1 MFVGS
6 SSGYPGETGL
16 TGPPY
21 QSDRLVL
28 RRCKERRCVL
38 RDLVRSC
45 VGPERRQH
53 KLATPLG
60 NENPAIMAD
69 LSNSSNMMTL
79 EGLPEDLCKDID
91 IHLHTHCYRVTE
103 QGVIMMKIFV
113 IDELRMYD
121 LPRHSKS
128 TTTFISGLL
137 TFVDEL
143 INKKKSVDPIPVIQ
157 KSAIEKL
164 N

>member
-1 MFVGS
+1 
-6 SSGYPGETGL
+6 
-16 TGPPY
+16 
-21 QSDRLVL
+21 
-28 RRCKERRCVL
+28 
-38 RDLVRSC
+38 
-45 VGPERRQH
+45 
-53 KLATPLG
+53 
-60 NENPAIMAD
+60 MAD
-69 LSNSSNMMTL
+69 LSNSSDMITL
-79 EGLPEDLCKDID
+79 EGLPKDLRKIID
-91 IHLHTHCYRVTE
+91 INLHSHCYRVAE
-103 QGVIMMKIFV
+103 QGVIMMKISV

-128 TTTFISGLL
+128 TATFIGALL